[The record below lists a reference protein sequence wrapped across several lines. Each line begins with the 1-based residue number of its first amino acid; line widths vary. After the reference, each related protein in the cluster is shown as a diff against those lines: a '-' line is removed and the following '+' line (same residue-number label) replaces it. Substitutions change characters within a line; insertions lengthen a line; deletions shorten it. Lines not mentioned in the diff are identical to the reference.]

1 VSWSSHSD
9 LIDWKWASGARV
21 KYEVPLCGGIA
32 PRMADY
38 RSCTGGLLRCD
49 DSLIDWRVGLK
60 GREGKGRKKV
70 VLYILRGKFLTF

>member
-9 LIDWKWASGARV
+9 LIDLKWASSARV

-38 RSCTGGLLRCD
+38 RACTGDFYDMTIR
-49 DSLIDWRVGLK
+49 
-60 GREGKGRKKV
+60 
-70 VLYILRGKFLTF
+70 